1 MRAADKKP
9 CPSCKRWVFTRRDL
23 FYAPLDGTAQCRA
36 CGRTAR
42 LDLLSR
48 WVLSC
53 AIALILWNVLLFG
66 GIFYSGHLFLVSM
79 LVIFA
84 AWRLLSAAV
93 FPVIALEEAP
103 DGSPFDRRKS
113 MVAIALLL
121 VAAMIFDSFIA
132 SRFESDDAPESGR
145 PSSAVQRER

>member
-1 MRAADKKP
+1 MRAGDKKR

-23 FYAPLDGTAQCRA
+23 FYVPVDGTAQCRA
-36 CGRTAR
+36 CGRIAR

-93 FPVIALEEAP
+93 FPFITLEEVP
-103 DGSPFDRRKS
+103 DGSPFDRSKS

-121 VAAMIFDSFIA
+121 AAAMIFDSFIA
-132 SRFESDDAPESGR
+132 SRFESDDAPENGK
-145 PSSAVQRER
+145 PSSAARR